1 MAQKKAERV
10 FSVELSSG
18 NDRRRVSVP
27 NGLRRL
33 LIEGTIGALPL
44 VAILC
49 VTAVTSFVVNDSLKV
64 ALLGRYRGALA

>member
-10 FSVELSSG
+10 FSVELSPG
-18 NDRRRVSVP
+18 NDLRRVSVP

-33 LIEGTIGALPL
+33 LIEGPIGALPL